1 MYDIAG
7 TDGEGNQIASFSF
20 KNMQVRIVVKDG
32 EPWFAA
38 HDVAVALEYRD
49 AHNLTRILK
58 GEEKGTHK
66 VGTCGGKQSLLVINE
81 KGLYRAIFNSR
92 KPEALAFQDWVF
104 GEVLPAIRKQGFCGQ
119 SPSME
124 QPPDA
129 CKDEKTGL
137 SAARE
142 DGPYTTHRIPTA
154 ATRLAIQPGA
164 AVFCVMPDNRVRT
177 FAWRFCYTTNTLITG
192 DINKTLYWM
201 REGNM
206 PIPWEYEEIDGPF
219 RIRPS
224 SDASGVLMAVND
236 EGEPAPRDLHLLPAA
251 KVILIGMQDEVEAML
266 DEEGLQFSRFITKR
280 TSSRGFLEN
289 PK

>member
-1 MYDIAG
+1 MNSNNTLIPLIN
-7 TDGEGNQIASFSF
+7 GEIQGHGQPLCDARDLHTFLENKDKFATWIKDRIDQFEFVENQDFVSFSEKSEKPQGGRPSEEYHLTLDMAKELAMVERTAKGKEARRYF
-20 KNMQVRIVVKDG
+20 IKCERIAI
-32 EPWFAA
+32 E
-38 HDVAVALEYRD
+38 
-49 AHNLTRILK
+49 TRY
-58 GEEKGTHK
+58 GPG
-66 VGTCGGKQSLLVINE
+66 
-81 KGLYRAIFNSR
+81 
-92 KPEALAFQDWVF
+92 
-104 GEVLPAIRKQGFCGQ
+104 
-119 SPSME
+119 
-124 QPPDA
+124 
-129 CKDEKTGL
+129 KDEKIWQ
-137 SAARE
+137 SAARG
-142 DGPYTTHRIPTA
+142 DGPYTTHRILTA

-201 REGNM
+201 REGNT

-251 KVILIGMQDEVEAML
+251 KVILIGMHDEVEAML

-280 TSSRGFLEN
+280 TSSRGFLEI

>member
-1 MYDIAG
+1 MNSNNVLIPLTEGKIQGYDQPLCNARALHAFLEVG
-7 TDGEGNQIASFSF
+7 KDFS
-20 KNMQVRIVVKDG
+20 NWVKDRIDLHGFVENQDFIVFANSG
-32 EPWFAA
+32 ENPQGGRPSKEYHLTVDAA
-38 HDVAVALEYRD
+38 KHIAMAEHTSKGKEARD
-49 AHNLTRILK
+49 YFIDCERIAK
-58 GEEKGTHK
+58 KTKHGSG
-66 VGTCGGKQSLLVINE
+66 
-81 KGLYRAIFNSR
+81 
-92 KPEALAFQDWVF
+92 
-104 GEVLPAIRKQGFCGQ
+104 
-119 SPSME
+119 
-124 QPPDA
+124 
-129 CKDEKTGL
+129 KDEKIGL

-142 DGPYTTHRIPTA
+142 DGPYTTHRILTA

-251 KVILIGMQDEVEAML
+251 KVILIGMLDEVEAML

-280 TSSRGFLEN
+280 TSSQGFLEN
-289 PK
+289 PR